1 MIDRFIIGQRKE
13 FPTQKFQHSEK
24 DQVFLPWQDRTA
36 ESQNRAKPGAHSLY
50 HWAIGV
56 FLPQPISNETTG
68 TKMWDIPRGQ
78 EKECACFLF
87 TSCKLQLDKQQDVVS
102 LLRIGEK

>member
-24 DQVFLPWQDRTA
+24 DQVFLPRQDRTA
-36 ESQNRAKPGAHSLY
+36 ESQNKAKTRAHSL
-50 HWAIGV
+50 HHCAIGV
-56 FLPQPISNETTG
+56 FLLQHISNETKG
-68 TKMWDIPRGQ
+68 TKMGDIPRGQ
-78 EKECACFLF
+78 EKECACLLF
-87 TSCKLQLDKQQDVVS
+87 TSCKLQLEKQQDVVS